1 METEK
6 EIMTKEEFSEE
17 IRTEE
22 PEEVTEEPEEVTENI
37 ADAGTQPAEAPAS
50 DGNAGQT
57 EETPEALSRNE
68 ESVRTA
74 EKAEKPEI
82 SEIPD
87 KAENNGRAEKSDS
100 ADRRLFIVR
109 VAAVAVAVLG
119 IIMLVSGMV
128 LHRLDEES
136 RKTPGKAQMPQEY
149 IEEFFSDD
157 SRDYDIE
164 KYLEPEA

>member
-1 METEK
+1 M
-6 EIMTKEEFSEE
+6 
-17 IRTEE
+17 
-22 PEEVTEEPEEVTENI
+22 
-37 ADAGTQPAEAPAS
+37 
-50 DGNAGQT
+50 
-57 EETPEALSRNE
+57 
-68 ESVRTA
+68 
-74 EKAEKPEI
+74 
-82 SEIPD
+82 
-87 KAENNGRAEKSDS
+87 
-100 ADRRLFIVR
+100 R